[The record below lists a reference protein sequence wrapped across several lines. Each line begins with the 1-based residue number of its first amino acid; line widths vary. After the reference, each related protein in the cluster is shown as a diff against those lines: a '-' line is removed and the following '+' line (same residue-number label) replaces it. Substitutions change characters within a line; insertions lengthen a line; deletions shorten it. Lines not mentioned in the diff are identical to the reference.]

1 MPDFK
6 VFSEPDPA
14 HEVTYSAGC
23 HCGKTNFTV
32 TMPSLDKIKTA
43 SCNCSICEINGYL
56 NVYPLRKNV
65 NFQSGFEDL
74 GSYRFGT
81 ETRAHKFC
89 KTCGTSLMIDFDK
102 TESTELRNQ
111 VAVNV
116 RVLKDVDVSKLDIE
130 TFNGKS
136 F

>member
-14 HEVTYSAGC
+14 HEVTYSASC
-23 HCGKTNFTV
+23 HCGKTKFTV
-32 TMPSLDKIKTA
+32 TMPSVDKIKIV

-65 NFQSGFEDL
+65 KFQSGFEDL
-74 GSYRFGT
+74 GSYRFGS
-81 ETRAHKFC
+81 ETCAHKFC
-89 KTCGTSLMIDFDK
+89 KTCGTSLMIDLDK
-102 TESTELRNQ
+102 KKSMELQNH
-111 VAVNV
+111 VVVNV

-130 TFNGKS
+130 NLDGKS
-136 F
+136 Y